1 MKYAPKAKERSR
13 GYHQVARAEATQVRH
28 EKIVRSFMDLL
39 RDRWLDEFTLNDVA
53 EAAGVTVQTLIRKF
67 GGKEGLLKAALALIE
82 VEVMQRREAPKGDV
96 KRLVSQLVDDYE
108 VVGDMVIRCLAQEP
122 RFPMLTQLLSVG
134 RKDHRAWL
142 TDVFASQIKDLPPK
156 ARKERVDA
164 LYAATDVYIWKLFRR
179 DFGYDTAT
187 TKALVLQLVLA
198 LLENT
203 THKNAKRGS
212 WP

>member
-1 MKYAPKAKERSR
+1 MKYAVKAKERSR
-13 GYHQVARAEATQVRH
+13 DYRQVARAEATQERH

-67 GGKEGLLKAALALIE
+67 GGKEGLLKAALALLE

-96 KRLVSQLVDDYE
+96 KRLISQLVEDYE
-108 VVGDMVIRCLAQEP
+108 IVGDLVIRCLAQEP
-122 RFPMLTQLLSVG
+122 RFPMLTHLLTTG
-134 RKDHRAWL
+134 RRDHRAWL
-142 TDVFASQIKDLPPK
+142 TDNFASWLKDLTPK

-187 TKALVLQLVLA
+187 TKALVLQTVLA
-198 LLENT
+198 LLRDA
-203 THKNAKRGS
+203 THATSRRGS
-212 WP
+212 

>member
-1 MKYAPKAKERSR
+1 MKYAVKAKERPR
-13 GYHQVARAEATQVRH
+13 DYRQVARAEATQERH
-28 EKIVRSFMDLL
+28 ERIVRSFMDLL

-96 KRLVSQLVDDYE
+96 KRLIGQLVEDYE
-108 VVGDMVIRCLAQEP
+108 IVGDMVVRCLAQEP
-122 RFPMLTQLLSVG
+122 RFPMLTHLLSAG
-134 RKDHRAWL
+134 RIDHRAWL
-142 TDVFASQIKDLPPK
+142 ADVFAPWLKSLSPK

-179 DFGYDTAT
+179 DFGYDAAT
-187 TKALVLQLVLA
+187 TKALVLQTVLA
-198 LLENT
+198 LLGDAAHAT
-203 THKNAKRGS
+203 SRRGS
-212 WP
+212 